1 MSVYA
6 RIVAATAQRVA
17 NTNAAGPSPCV
28 SVCQMDEATGWCEG
42 CLRTIDE
49 IMDWG
54 ALDESAKRII
64 WQRLAQRADVVIKG

>member
-17 NTNAAGPSPCV
+17 NTNAAAPSPCV

-64 WQRLAQRADVVIKG
+64 WRRLAQRADVVIKG